1 MHREPV
7 VEMEFAVKCF
17 GSKVALNDVNL
28 SLPRG
33 SVIGLVGAN
42 GAGKTTLLR
51 LMSGVLVPDGGSAHT
66 LGKPVQD
73 LGAEQLR
80 RIGALDQK
88 IQLLGWL
95 TVEQHLDYV
104 AGFYNTWD
112 RELEEKLRAKL
123 QLDLFAKVETLSGG
137 NQQKLALMLALCH
150 RPELILLDEPVSHMD
165 PVVRERTLEY
175 LLETVREQETTVVIS
190 SHGLHDIEKI
200 IDRVV
205 CLKHGYV
212 REDAPVDELQ
222 ERYVEWV
229 VARSASSNKPIQRF
243 REPYVVHQDGV
254 DTRVQLLVQREKAD
268 LERFQ
273 KTYRVDVVERPASLE
288 RILLGLIDSPLRYR
302 DDVEN
307 ATPVDL
313 PGSP

>member
-1 MHREPV
+1 MHSEPM
-7 VEMEFAVKCF
+7 VEMTLATKCF
-17 GSKVALNDVNL
+17 GNKVALNDVNL

-33 SVIGLVGAN
+33 SVVGLVGAN

-51 LMSGVLVPDGGSAHT
+51 LMSGVLVPDAGSAHT
-66 LGKPVQD
+66 LGYPVQD

-104 AGFYNTWD
+104 AGFYDTWD
-112 RELEEKLRAKL
+112 RELQEMLRAKL

-150 RPELILLDEPVSHMD
+150 RPELILLDEPVSNMD

-190 SHGLHDIEKI
+190 SHALRDIEKI
-200 IDRVV
+200 VDRVV
-205 CLKHGYV
+205 CLRHGYV
-212 REDAPVDELQ
+212 RDDAPVDELQ

-229 VARSASSNKPIQRF
+229 VARPSSSTEPIQTI
-243 REPYVVHQDGV
+243 REPYVVHQSGV
-254 DTRVQLLVQREKAD
+254 DTRVQLLVQRGKAD
-268 LERFQ
+268 LEKFR

-302 DDVEN
+302 NVTDS
-307 ATPVDL
+307 AAAADL